1 MDRALC
7 ILEALA
13 DNAEPITLSDLSAK
27 VGLNISTVHRLLATM
42 AEHDFVQQ
50 EPETNCYKLGLKV
63 FKIGNAAL
71 YDLDLRA
78 LARPFLRELVRLC
91 NETVNL
97 VVLDGQEVVYI
108 DQVESTNIVKM
119 IARIGE
125 RGPAH
130 ATAAGKMLLAGLPAR
145 ELERLLQDLLLPR
158 LTDKTIASIPELL
171 QELDIIRRRLFF
183 RPRRHGRS
191 TLTAAAPVF
200 NHEGRVIAA
209 ISVSGPSMRVTP
221 EMVENVLVPLVTK
234 AAEAVSHEIGFR
246 GVTRMVEET
255 VRPRG
260 LPVAFVSGISTA
272 DQKSRHR
279 LTGTGRY

>member
-1 MDRALC
+1 MARKSEKANPRLVQAVDRALC

-108 DQVESTNIVKM
+108 DQVESSNIVKM
-119 IARIGE
+119 IARIGG

-130 ATAAGKMLLAGLPAR
+130 ATAAGKMLMAGLPAR
-145 ELERLLQDLLLPR
+145 ELERLLQDLPLPR

-171 QELDIIRRRLFF
+171 QELDIIRQAGYSLDLGGTEE
-183 RPRRHGRS
+183 HVNCV
-191 TLTAAAPVF
+191 AAPVF

-246 GVTRMVEET
+246 GVTRMVGGE
-255 VRPRG
+255 
-260 LPVAFVSGISTA
+260 
-272 DQKSRHR
+272 
-279 LTGTGRY
+279 